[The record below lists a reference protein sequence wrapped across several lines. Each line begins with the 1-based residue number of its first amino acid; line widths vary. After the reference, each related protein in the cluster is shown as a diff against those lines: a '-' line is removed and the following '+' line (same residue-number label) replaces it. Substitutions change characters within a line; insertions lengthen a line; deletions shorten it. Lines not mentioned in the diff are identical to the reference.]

1 MDPLNNHPLVTIVI
15 PTYNYATYLTKALE
29 SCITQ
34 SYKHLEI
41 IIIDDG
47 STDNTEEIVRGIH
60 DNRVFYCHQP
70 NQGVSSARNRGL
82 KLAKGDFITF
92 LDADDYL
99 SDGSIEQR
107 LHVMFSDSDIDFVI
121 TTSYSEDDSGNIVF
135 HDNNCRK
142 DTISTGLCEELLL
155 KQIPFATC
163 AILIRSSHAKKFEF
177 PLHLTNGE
185 DLVYFSKVFFR
196 TKGCFL
202 SSPTAVI
209 WSHTDSLRHNIA
221 DLKVQRTGLVETIFD
236 DPYFEGKL
244 DHIRATFTAN
254 RCFELFR
261 RFYRSGDKA
270 LARQYYGQAISIQPA
285 RIFKVDYLLKFLRT
299 YL

>member
-1 MDPLNNHPLVTIVI
+1 METLNDSPLVTIVI
-15 PTYNYATYLTKALE
+15 PTCNYVRYLTKALE

-34 SYKHLEI
+34 SYKNLEI

-47 STDNTEEIVRGIH
+47 SVDNTQDIVRGIK
-60 DNRVFYCHQP
+60 DSRIAYYYQD
-70 NQGVSSARNRGL
+70 NQGVSSARNKGL

-107 LHVMFSDSDIDFVI
+107 LCVMLSKSDVDFVI
-121 TTSYSEDDSGNIVF
+121 STSYSQDDYGNIVF
-135 HDNNCRK
+135 HDNDCIE
-142 DTISTGLCEELLL
+142 DTISDRLCEELLL
-155 KQIPFATC
+155 KHIPFATC
-163 AILIRSSHAKKFEF
+163 AVLIRSSHAKKFEF

-202 SSPTAVI
+202 SRPTTVV
-209 WSHTDSLRHNIA
+209 WSHPDSLRHNIG
-221 DLKVQRTGLVETIFD
+221 DLKEQRTGLVETIFD
-236 DPYFEGKL
+236 DPYFEGRL
-244 DHIRATFTAN
+244 DHIRAGFTAN

-270 LARQYYGQAISIQPA
+270 LARQYYRKAISIQPT